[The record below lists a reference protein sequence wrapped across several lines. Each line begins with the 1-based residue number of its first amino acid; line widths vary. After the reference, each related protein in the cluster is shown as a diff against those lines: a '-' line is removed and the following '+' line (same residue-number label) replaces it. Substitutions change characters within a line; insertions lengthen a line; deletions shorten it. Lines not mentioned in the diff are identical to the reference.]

1 MPRMAQSTR
10 ELPNDYQEFATFDSK
25 TNPLNRRVSYILHF
39 ASAIFFVP
47 LFAGVTAAVRPG
59 RPLDPVDLW
68 AVSVPG
74 FGIIGTLA
82 IMFVAVVVVINL
94 HMLLHAAA
102 IRFLGGAQP
111 QITPRR
117 ITVSVSSPEW
127 LLPKR
132 AMILVTVAPFFV
144 ISAVGAILLS
154 VVSAPLIAWI
164 FLPLVANGIT
174 TAGDVLTLSWII
186 ATPAGALFRSFES
199 SLTAYAPLEAAT
211 E

>member
-1 MPRMAQSTR
+1 MPRMAETTQ
-10 ELPNDYQEFATFDSK
+10 ELPDGYGEFAAFDSR

-47 LFAGVTAAVRPG
+47 LFAAVTAAVRPG
-59 RPLDPVDLW
+59 RTLDPVNLW

-74 FGIIGTLA
+74 LGIIGALA
-82 IMFVAVVVVINL
+82 LTFFAVVLVINL

-102 IRFLGGAQP
+102 IRYIGGALP

-117 ITVSVSSPEW
+117 ITVSVSAPEW
-127 LLPKR
+127 LLPKK
-132 AMILVTVAPFFV
+132 AMIMVTVAPFFV

-154 VVSAPLIAWI
+154 MAPAGLLAWI
-164 FLPLVANGIT
+164 FVPVVANGIT

-186 ATPAGALFRSFES
+186 VTPADALFRYDGSA
-199 SLTAYAPLEAAT
+199 LIAYAPPHKQG
-211 E
+211 

>member
-1 MPRMAQSTR
+1 MAQTTR
-10 ELPNDYQEFATFDSK
+10 ELPGDYQEFATFDRK
-25 TNPLNRRVSYILHF
+25 ANPLNRRVSYILHF

-68 AVSVPG
+68 AVAVPG
-74 FGIIGTLA
+74 FGIIGALA

-117 ITVSVSSPEW
+117 VTVSVYSPEW
-127 LLPKR
+127 LLQKR

-164 FLPLVANGIT
+164 FVPLVANGII

-186 ATPAGALFRSFES
+186 ATPADALFRSFES
-199 SLTAYAPLEAAT
+199 SLIAYVPLEATA

>member
-1 MPRMAQSTR
+1 MPRMAETTR
-10 ELPNDYQEFATFDSK
+10 ELPAGYGEFATFDSR

-47 LFAGVTAAVRPG
+47 LFAALTAAVRPG

-74 FGIIGTLA
+74 FGIIGALA
-82 IMFVAVVVVINL
+82 LMFFAVVVVINL

-102 IRFLGGAQP
+102 IRYLGGAQP

-117 ITVSVSSPEW
+117 ITVSVSSPDW
-127 LLPKR
+127 LVPKK
-132 AMILVTVAPFFV
+132 AMILLTVAPFFV
-144 ISAVGAILLS
+144 ISAAGAILLS
-154 VVSAPLIAWI
+154 MVSAPLIAWI
-164 FLPLVANGIT
+164 FVPLVANGIT

-186 ATPAGALFRSFES
+186 VTPADALFRYDGSA
-199 SLTAYAPLEAAT
+199 LTAYAPPDKQG
-211 E
+211 

>member
-1 MPRMAQSTR
+1 MAETTR
-10 ELPNDYQEFATFDSK
+10 ELPDGYGEFAAFDSR

-47 LFAGVTAAVRPG
+47 LFAAVTAAVRPG
-59 RPLDPVDLW
+59 RTLDPVNLW

-74 FGIIGTLA
+74 LGIIGALA
-82 IMFVAVVVVINL
+82 LMFFAVVLVINL

-102 IRFLGGAQP
+102 IRYIGGALP

-117 ITVSVSSPEW
+117 ITVSVSAPEW
-127 LLPKR
+127 LLPKK
-132 AMILVTVAPFFV
+132 AMIMVTVAPFFV

-154 VVSAPLIAWI
+154 MAPAGLLAWI
-164 FLPLVANGIT
+164 FVHVVANGIT

-186 ATPAGALFRSFES
+186 VTPADALFRYDGSA
-199 SLTAYAPLEAAT
+199 LIAYAPHDKQG
-211 E
+211 

>member
-1 MPRMAQSTR
+1 MAETTQ
-10 ELPNDYQEFATFDSK
+10 ELPDGYGEFAAFDSR

-47 LFAGVTAAVRPG
+47 LFAAVTAAVRPG
-59 RPLDPVDLW
+59 RPLDPVNLW

-74 FGIIGTLA
+74 LGIIGALA
-82 IMFVAVVVVINL
+82 LMFFAVVLVINL

-102 IRFLGGAQP
+102 IRYIGGALP

-117 ITVSVSSPEW
+117 ITVSVSAPEW
-127 LLPKR
+127 LLPKK
-132 AMILVTVAPFFV
+132 AMIMVTVAPFFV

-154 VVSAPLIAWI
+154 MAPAGLLAWI
-164 FLPLVANGIT
+164 FVPVVANGIT

-186 ATPAGALFRSFES
+186 VTPADALFRYDGSA
-199 SLTAYAPLEAAT
+199 LIAYAPPHKQG
-211 E
+211 